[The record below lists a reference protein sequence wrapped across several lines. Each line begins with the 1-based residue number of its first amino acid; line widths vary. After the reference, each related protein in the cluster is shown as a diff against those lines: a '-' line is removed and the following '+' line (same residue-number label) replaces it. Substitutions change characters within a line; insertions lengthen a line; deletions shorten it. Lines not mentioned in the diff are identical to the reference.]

1 MLRTTYDW
9 ILRVSAHRHAVPML
23 GIISFLESSIF
34 PIPPDTLLI
43 PMCVSNRERAYTY
56 ATICTIC
63 SVAGAYLGY
72 FIGYTLYES
81 VGLSIIHF
89 YGLEQDFERLTK
101 QYNDWGYILIIG
113 AGLTPFPYKI
123 ITISSGVFGFAL
135 IPFTLAS
142 LFARGLRFYGS
153 AQLIKQFG
161 APMQKWLEQNLGLA
175 TILFFFLLVGG
186 AFILKYL

>member
-1 MLRTTYDW
+1 MLRALYDW
-9 ILRVSAHRHAVPML
+9 ILKASAHRHATPLL
-23 GIISFLESSIF
+23 GVISFLESSVF

-43 PMCVSNRERAYTY
+43 PMCMSHKERAYTY
-56 ATICTIC
+56 ATICTLA
-63 SVAGAYLGY
+63 SVAGAFLGY

-81 VGLSIIHF
+81 FGLGIIGF
-89 YGLEQDFERLTK
+89 YGLEKDFEKLTK
-101 QYNDWGYILIIG
+101 LYNEWGYILVIG
-113 AGLTPFPYKI
+113 AGLTPFPYKV

-161 APMQKWLEQNLGLA
+161 IPMQMWLERNLGLA
-175 TILFFFLLVGG
+175 TTLFFLVLVGG
-186 AFILKYL
+186 TFILKYL